1 MLTHF
6 LIAIG
11 GMLALI
17 ALWTGVQLLVRRQ
30 PHQSPEDCELLACS
44 FRGKSGGCVCG
55 ARLRLRN
62 QGSSPDSGSRAV

>member
-17 ALWTGVQLLVRRQ
+17 ALWTGVQLMVRRQ
-30 PHQSPEDCELLACS
+30 PHQSPEDCDLLACG
-44 FRGKSGGCVCG
+44 FRGKSGSCLCG
-55 ARLRLRN
+55 ARRRTPVRN
-62 QGSSPDSGSRAV
+62 SGSAT